1 MTYIQLIFEV
11 IRKQINKSVSL
22 VDLSVMV
29 NEEIDR
35 EDTDKS
41 RLNKC
46 LALFGITPLLLDWVW
61 SYGHLR

>member
-1 MTYIQLIFEV
+1 MQLIFEV
-11 IRKQINKSVSL
+11 IRKQINKSVSV
-22 VDLSVMV
+22 VDLSIMV

-41 RLNKC
+41 CLNKC
-46 LALFGITPLLLDWVW
+46 LALFGITPFLLDWVW

>member
-61 SYGHLR
+61 SYGRLR

>member
-1 MTYIQLIFEV
+1 MTYMQLIFEV
-11 IRKQINKSVSL
+11 IRKQINKSVSV
-22 VDLSVMV
+22 VDLSIMV

-41 RLNKC
+41 CLNKC
-46 LALFGITPLLLDWVW
+46 LALFGITPFLLDWAW

>member
-11 IRKQINKSVSL
+11 IRKQINKSASL

-46 LALFGITPLLLDWVW
+46 LALFSITPLLLDWVW
-61 SYGHLR
+61 SYGRLR

>member
-1 MTYIQLIFEV
+1 MTYMQLIFEV
-11 IRKQINKSVSL
+11 IRKQINKSVSV
-22 VDLSVMV
+22 VDLSIMV

-41 RLNKC
+41 CLNKC
-46 LALFGITPLLLDWVW
+46 LALFGITPFLLDWVW